1 MKLEIK
7 EDEKNYTDDTVAR
20 VTAFQKLN
28 GKFVDGLAGEDTLKA
43 LYNTRGDSPNPM
55 KLNDPKAPRGQA
67 AYKILADLLGE
78 TYTQTDKTDKQAL
91 SNSEIQ
97 GIANDL
103 IGASNGAGTAE
114 GKVLMSIE
122 KLKNKKDFQILDA
135 LIKKS
140 KELMFRRPELKKIGL
155 SLGSEYENLAAMIN
169 GEMGSDDIGTVKSI
183 KNHLAK
189 IGVNSDY
196 KKGKDGEYIEDSFTI
211 K

>member
-1 MKLEIK
+1 
-7 EDEKNYTDDTVAR
+7 
-20 VTAFQKLN
+20 
-28 GKFVDGLAGEDTLKA
+28 
-43 LYNTRGDSPNPM
+43 M

-140 KELMFRRPELKKIGL
+140 KEARLSSNSYAALKAMGL
-155 SLGSEYENLAAMIN
+155 SRGSEYNNLAAMIN
-169 GEMGSDDIGTVKSI
+169 NEFGYDDTGTVRLI
-183 KNHLAK
+183 KDHLKK
-189 IGVNSDY
+189 IGVDASY
-196 KKGKDGEYIEDSFTI
+196 SSTKDGTYIEDSFTI